1 MTKKATK
8 KAKGFIL
15 IQTVMPKAL
24 QKKIGL
30 DKFSDSQLANLNA
43 WLNLPKT
50 KALLGPVG
58 GGKGDGGAV
67 LGPVGGGKG
76 GN

>member
-8 KAKGFIL
+8 KAKEFIL
-15 IQTVMPKAL
+15 IQTVMPTAV
-24 QKKIGL
+24 QKKTGVDQL
-30 DKFSDSQLANLNA
+30 NAPQLANLNA

-58 GGKGDGGAV
+58 GGKGGQ
-67 LGPVGGGKG
+67 
-76 GN
+76 